1 MAEPTATRIRF
12 RVPSEQDGERLDRI
26 LAANV
31 VGLSRSRARVL
42 LDLGGVF
49 VDRVRVKMAG
59 RPLRAGQQVEAYIGG
74 VLSRA
79 SAGVGQQARARDDAA
94 LPAPRLVHVDDDLV
108 IIDKPAALISAP
120 TPESDRG
127 NARALLAAQLG
138 EPIHVVHRLDLG
150 TSGLLVYART
160 PQANRVLAETFRQHD
175 LLREYEALL
184 LGAVDFSE
192 RSVNQPIE
200 GRAARSHFRRVETLC
215 IRSAEL
221 PDLPPVTVTRV
232 LCRLD
237 TGRTHQIRLHAR
249 YLGCPVLG
257 DRLHGVRTPTLLPPP
272 PRLCLHAAR
281 LSLRHPRTGS
291 TLDFACPLPADL
303 SGYLD
308 ALRQLAATSDGA
320 GSHRA
325 RPETAS
331 EAP

>member
-12 RVPSEQDGERLDRI
+12 VVPSEQNGERLDRI

-74 VLSRA
+74 ALSRA
-79 SAGVGQQARARDDAA
+79 SAGVGRAARDRDDAA
-94 LPAPRLVHVDDDLV
+94 LPAPRIVYVDDDLV

-138 EPIHVVHRLDLG
+138 EPVHVVHRLDLG
-150 TSGLLVYART
+150 TSGLLIYART
-160 PQANRVLAETFRQHD
+160 ADANRALAETFRRHD

-184 LGAVDFSE
+184 LGAADWSE
-192 RSVNQPIE
+192 RVVNQPIE
-200 GRAARSHFRRVETLC
+200 GRAARTHLRRIETLRLHAADTPGSPA
-215 IRSAEL
+215 IF
-221 PDLPPVTVTRV
+221 VTRV
-232 LCRLD
+232 RCRLE

-249 YLGCPVLG
+249 SLGCPVLG
-257 DRLHGVRTPTLLPPP
+257 DRLHGVRTPALLPQP
-272 PRLCLHAAR
+272 PRMCLHAAR
-281 LSLRHPRTGS
+281 LSLRHPRTGAA
-291 TLDFACPLPADL
+291 LDFDCPLPVDL
-303 SGYLD
+303 AQYLD
-308 ALRQLAATSDGA
+308 GLRRMAGASDDAGTRLAI
-320 GSHRA
+320 
-325 RPETAS
+325 PETAS
-331 EAP
+331 AGP